1 MARIQSLYLRL
12 SNFLSILAVATGYFV
27 LARLSLEFS
36 FQNSNATPL
45 WPPSGFAFAI
55 ILLFGYRIAPGI
67 TIGAFVVNVA
77 VFLSSK
83 TTNLPTA
90 LWVSA
95 FISIGNTAEALAG
108 YYLLKRMV
116 PEVKDNNYFRK
127 VNYIFI
133 FLLVTIIMCLASS
146 FVGTTAVLLG
156 KIILIEDYSIAWL
169 TWWLGDVS
177 GILLFTPFI
186 LIWVNFFIYRT
197 NSANIYW
204 KRRKI
209 IEAAALFF
217 LVILT
222 SEVVFNNWIFTF
234 YIFRW
239 AFWIIPVV
247 VWASIHFKQHETIT
261 AILLCSVI
269 AVAGTINGNGPFSN
283 LSSKSITALSSN
295 ESLLILQAF
304 ISIVAITALALNA
317 SVNEQ
322 KQTEAAL
329 RAMTDHLEMRV
340 RERTAE
346 LERAHEQLIE
356 AEKSAAKHA
365 MSNTIAHE
373 IRNPLTSIRLS
384 LNLLKEK
391 LASMKDI
398 PDIECSLDIISRNHG
413 RIDQLVKDLLY
424 SHKPEQTNF
433 RKINLAETMEEVLQA
448 ASDRISLNE
457 IFLEKDLEKDCI
469 ISADDESL
477 KIALLNIIVNAIEA
491 MVKNK
496 GRLHVC
502 VTRQDKT
509 IVLAVR
515 DNGCGMTQE
524 ETARMFEPYY
534 SKKPSG
540 LGVGLTNVQTILKNH
555 NARTEVKSEP
565 RKGTLFMISFDGA

>member
-1 MARIQSLYLRL
+1 MLRIQTLYRRL
-12 SNFLSILAVATGYFV
+12 STFLSILAMAIGYFA
-27 LARLSLEFS
+27 LARLSLEFA

-67 TIGAFVVNVA
+67 MIGAFVVNVA
-77 VFLSSK
+77 VFLSNK
-83 TTNLPTA
+83 TTNIPTA
-90 LWVSA
+90 LWVSGI
-95 FISIGNTAEALAG
+95 ISIGNTAEALAG

-116 PEVKDNNYFRK
+116 PKVKDNNYFRK
-127 VNYIFI
+127 VNHIFI
-133 FLLVTIIMCLASS
+133 FLFVTVIMCLASS

-156 KIILIEDYSIAWL
+156 KIIMMKHYSIAWL

-186 LIWVNFFIYRT
+186 LIWINFFQNRT

-204 KRRKI
+204 KRIKV
-209 IEAAALFF
+209 IETASLFF

-222 SEVVFNNWIFTF
+222 SEIVFNDWIFTL
-234 YIFRW
+234 YIFKW

-247 VWASIHFKQHETIT
+247 VWASIRFKQHETIT

-283 LSSKSITALSSN
+283 SSSRLISAFSSN
-295 ESLLILQAF
+295 ESLLVLQAF
-304 ISIVAITALALNA
+304 ISIVVITALALNA

-329 RAMTDHLEMRV
+329 RSMTDHLEMRV
-340 RERTAE
+340 KERTAE
-346 LERAHEQLIE
+346 LEQAHEQLME
-356 AEKSAAKHA
+356 AEKLAAKSA

-373 IRNPLTSIRLS
+373 IRNPLTSISLS

-391 LASMKDI
+391 LAFMKDI
-398 PDIECSLDIISRNHG
+398 PDIESSLNIISRNYG

-424 SHKPEQTNF
+424 SNKPAQKDF
-433 RKINLAETMEEVLQA
+433 KKINLAETMEEVLKT
-448 ASDRISLNE
+448 ASDRISLNG
-457 IFLEKDLEKDCI
+457 ICLEKDFEKGCI

-491 MVKNK
+491 MLKNK
-496 GRLHVC
+496 GRLHVS
-502 VTRQDKT
+502 VTKQDKA
-509 IVLAVR
+509 IVLSVS
-515 DNGCGMTQE
+515 DNGCGMTEE

-555 NARTEVKSEP
+555 HARTEVRSEP
-565 RKGTLFMISFDGA
+565 GQGTLFIISFDGA